1 VSTDTGTGVPFVVEN
16 INGLV
21 GAAFRTANDK
31 RARSQQQA
39 LGMSELGGCRR
50 QAAFKTLGVEET
62 NPRNERLDIFA
73 DSREAMIG
81 TMIHDLVLPQIEAM
95 SLTAK
100 IEQPVV
106 LKFAGLPD
114 IPGSADMVDEST
126 LVDLKTVGHNSARS
140 VQANGPQK
148 KHIWQTHGYAQALI
162 DTGHEITDIALVYID
177 RSNGQVIHVHHQ
189 QFDPTVVED
198 IEAWWIEV
206 NSVEDPMRLPRDER
220 GPGLSRTCDWCP
232 WLKACWGEGAVPG
245 GTGVQ
250 KQVLEEFP
258 DDERTHEIER
268 YLMEYADANR
278 AEREAKDRKA
288 FAREVLSGTDEGVYG
303 SMVLKRTRETVTDTL
318 DVNAAKEVLVAHG
331 LPVPM
336 TQRVNTS
343 RLMIKP
349 KSPAKE

>member
-1 VSTDTGTGVPFVVEN
+1 MTQTEVPFVVES

-31 RARSQQQA
+31 RARSQQSA

-50 QAAFKTLGVEET
+50 QASFKTLGIEPT
-62 NPRNERLDIFA
+62 NPRNERLDVFA

-106 LKFAGLPD
+106 LKFPGLPE
-114 IPGSADMVDEST
+114 IPGSADMVDEDV
-126 LVDLKTVGHNSARS
+126 LVDLKTLGHNSVRS
-140 VQANGPQK
+140 VESNGPQK

-162 DTGHEITDIALVYID
+162 DSGHQINSIALVYID
-177 RSNGQVIHVHHQ
+177 RSNGQVVHVHYQ
-189 QFDPTVVED
+189 QFDPLVVEE

-206 NSVEDPMRLPRDER
+206 NSTDDPMDLPRDER

-245 GTGVQ
+245 GTGIQ
-250 KQVLEEFP
+250 ARVLEEFP
-258 DDERTHEIER
+258 DDERTHEVERVLLDYIE
-268 YLMEYADANR
+268 AHR
-278 AEREAKDRKA
+278 AEKAAKEAKA
-288 FAREVLSGTDEGVYG
+288 YAREVLSATDEGVYG
-303 SMVLKRTRETVTDTL
+303 SMVLKRTRETVTEVL
-318 DVNAAKEVLVAHG
+318 DVDAAKDVLLSNG
-331 LPVPM
+331 LPLPM
-336 TQRVNTS
+336 TERINTS
-343 RLMIKP
+343 RLMVKP
-349 KSPAKE
+349 KSAAKD